1 MKGVLIHKKVGF
13 KPLADDSQLM
23 DGMEEKKV
31 DPPTPLPSPSSGA
44 PDPVCSIGK
53 TGGHK
58 SSIKQPQTPST
69 ISPASSA
76 ESTSPMAAS
85 LQQKNS
91 TAIDG
96 GKHHNINGMST
107 VGFRKTFRLPF
118 WNRCRNGSVAISVSS
133 HGGNSEDEELVKAGE
148 SDDPVMDVFQS
159 RYKNRVRW
167 SLDEQPDAE
176 QNCTKKKAA
185 ESSNEPEG
193 ATPDDNR
200 HQDHDALGTLDKATV
215 LSSGGSKHG
224 NNSNSSSIKKFVTGA
239 LFGGG
244 GCHKEASDK
253 EFQKEVKRA
262 QSAVEAEEDLV
273 WESNDASTV
282 GGEVLYTS
290 QRKPSV
296 QQSQQ
301 EQAQLTFSFTEDSH
315 ARASAQKL
323 IKKARR
329 AQSVYYRYEYAVN
342 CFVRALEILT
352 AAKYPDLHPTVRK
365 TLESLN
371 EAHHKL
377 SSFNNSAN
385 IVKIGIKY
393 EDSGELVRALKMY
406 SIAYRIR
413 RDNLSR
419 THPSLVVLL
428 NMIGSIQTKRGEYEE
443 AMQIYELAL
452 RDPEKDPA
460 PEEHA
465 IIPASTPIG
474 TSSAMSQTLHDLV
487 DDESVLPPPAP
498 PSYDHFSTRG
508 NLLAKS
514 VTYREM
520 GTIFEKWDRREE
532 ALKMYHLSL
541 DCVAEWKISA
551 GVSAAEKGLRLGLHH
566 NHTDL
571 STDNEQEVA
580 KKSSKDAS
588 QKVMDNVQVKK
599 STPDRDDHESVEKGE
614 IEIMVAHAL
623 SSNAEDGVASAFLGT
638 VCYYDSFFPP
648 HLEKIN
654 ARKGRSTAE
663 AAATASGDTEGL
675 DSRDDY
681 ADIDVA
687 LTIHQIAQ
695 LFRKQ
700 GQFNK
705 ALEAYAVALRGMKYS
720 LGNYHPN
727 VAAILGN
734 FGNLQKEMG
743 DLDAAYDTYQEVL
756 GIESYRLGLSHP
768 DVAITL
774 HNIATIDAARGN
786 YERALRLYEQ
796 VLCLQQK
803 LFGHEHISI
812 AVTSACMGDVY
823 EALGRMKDAFE
834 SYEDA
839 LRIKS
844 SFQGPH
850 TLEVARIFHKL
861 AKVALQRGDH
871 RLASSYISR
880 AIFVYRLNKI
890 PDDHQW
896 VIDAQRDS
904 ADVDALLALTRKI
917 TFEC

>member
-1 MKGVLIHKKVGF
+1 MKVVLTGGMNKKVGF
-13 KPLADDSQLM
+13 KPLADDDMVRDNSRSLRRS
-23 DGMEEKKV
+23 GSEEKKSEH
-31 DPPTPLPSPSSGA
+31 PNPLPLLSTHFATSPANAFSNQAS
-44 PDPVCSIGK
+44 
-53 TGGHK
+53 
-58 SSIKQPQTPST
+58 TPCT
-69 ISPASSA
+69 VSPASSA
-76 ESTSPMAAS
+76 ESSSPSFPQQTS
-85 LQQKNS
+85 NS
-91 TAIDG
+91 DLNNN
-96 GKHHNINGMST
+96 KHTKG
-107 VGFRKTFRLPF
+107 RKMFRLPRYF
-118 WNRCRNGSVAISVSS
+118 WNRRRGGSSGNSTSS
-133 HGGNSEDEELVKAGE
+133 HGENSEDEELAKAGE
-148 SDDPVMDVFQS
+148 SDDPVMAVFQS

-167 SLDEQPDAE
+167 DLDDLQDSE
-176 QNCTKKKAA
+176 KKEDSGDNTTRTRDNNNNNKD
-185 ESSNEPEG
+185 SNESG
-193 ATPDDNR
+193 ALDSG
-200 HQDHDALGTLDKATV
+200 LGP
-215 LSSGGSKHG
+215 SSSFGGAKQNG
-224 NNSNSSSIKKFVTGA
+224 NSSSIKKFVKGA

-244 GCHKEASDK
+244 GGNQKEAAADN
-253 EFQKEVKRA
+253 EFQKEVEREVA
-262 QSAVEAEEDLV
+262 AENGLV

-282 GGEVLYTS
+282 GGEVLYTA
-290 QRKPSV
+290 QRK
-296 QQSQQ
+296 QSALHNQK
-301 EQAQLTFSFTEDSH
+301 EQAQLTFSFTEDLQT
-315 ARASAQKL
+315 RATVQKL

-329 AQSVYYRYEYAVN
+329 AQSVYYRYDYAVN
-342 CFVRALEILT
+342 YLVRAMDTLT
-352 AAKYPDLHPTVRK
+352 TAKYPDLHPTVRK

-428 NMIGSIQTKRGEYEE
+428 NMLGSIQTKRGEYEE

-452 RDPEKDPA
+452 RDPPKDLDNAGTAPA
-460 PEEHA
+460 LTPSEAA
-465 IIPASTPIG
+465 IPSIA
-474 TSSAMSQTLHDLV
+474 QTTGIQAGE
-487 DDESVLPPPAP
+487 DESVLPTPPP
-498 PSYDHFSTRG
+498 PLSYEQFSTRG

-520 GTIFEKWDRREE
+520 GTIFEKWERREE

-541 DCVAEWKISA
+541 DCVAEWKIAA
-551 GVSAAEKGLRLGLHH
+551 GVSAADKGLRLGLHETI
-566 NHTDL
+566 NDSGTGSD
-571 STDNEQEVA
+571 DDAGN
-580 KKSSKDAS
+580 KKSSLVA
-588 QKVMDNVQVKK
+588 DNVTVKK
-599 STPDRDDHESVEKGE
+599 SYARDSDDDDQVEKGE
-614 IEIMVAHAL
+614 MELMVSRSLSDVEGADVAAL
-623 SSNAEDGVASAFLGT
+623 MGT

-654 ARKGRSTAE
+654 AKKGRSTA
-663 AAATASGDTEGL
+663 AAAAMASGDSEGL
-675 DSRDDY
+675 DRRDDY

-700 GQFNK
+700 GQFYK

-786 YERALRLYEQ
+786 YERSLRLYEQ
-796 VLCLQQK
+796 VMCLQQK
-803 LFGHEHISI
+803 LFGREHISI

-823 EALGRMKDAFE
+823 EALGQMKDAFE
-834 SYEDA
+834 AYEDA

-844 SFQGPH
+844 AFQGHH
-850 TLEVARIFHKL
+850 TLEVARILHKL
-861 AKVALQRGDH
+861 AKVALHRGDH

-890 PDDHQW
+890 PDGHEW
-896 VIDAQRDS
+896 VVDAHRDS
-904 ADVDALLALTRKI
+904 ADVDASLALTKKM

>member
-1 MKGVLIHKKVGF
+1 
-13 KPLADDSQLM
+13 
-23 DGMEEKKV
+23 
-31 DPPTPLPSPSSGA
+31 
-44 PDPVCSIGK
+44 
-53 TGGHK
+53 
-58 SSIKQPQTPST
+58 
-69 ISPASSA
+69 
-76 ESTSPMAAS
+76 
-85 LQQKNS
+85 
-91 TAIDG
+91 
-96 GKHHNINGMST
+96 
-107 VGFRKTFRLPF
+107 
-118 WNRCRNGSVAISVSS
+118 
-133 HGGNSEDEELVKAGE
+133 LVKAGE

-167 SLDEQPDAE
+167 SLDEQPVDE
-176 QNCTKKKAA
+176 QNRPKKKD
-185 ESSNEPEG
+185 PENNDQEA

-200 HQDHDALGTLDKATV
+200 QKDDDGPGTLDTA
-215 LSSGGSKHG
+215 LGPSSGGNKHG

-244 GCHKEASDK
+244 GGHKEASDK
-253 EFQKEVKRA
+253 EFQKEVERA

-290 QRKPSV
+290 QRKQSM
-296 QQSQQ
+296 QQSKQ
-301 EQAQLTFSFTEDSH
+301 EQSQLTFSFTEDPH
-315 ARASAQKL
+315 ARVTAQKL

-329 AQSVYYRYEYAVN
+329 AQSVYYRYDYAVN
-342 CFVRALEILT
+342 YFVRALETLT

-452 RDPEKDPA
+452 RDPPKDTA
-460 PEEHA
+460 SLEHA
-465 IIPASTPIG
+465 STPASTPTG
-474 TSSAMSQTLHDLV
+474 TSSTIAQTLHDIV
-487 DDESVLPPPAP
+487 DDESALPPPAP
-498 PSYDHFSTRG
+498 PSYDQFSTRG

-551 GVSAAEKGLRLGLHH
+551 GVSAADKGLRLGLHD
-566 NHTDL
+566 NPNNI
-571 STDNEQEVA
+571 STDSEQDLG
-580 KKSSKDAS
+580 KNSSTEAS
-588 QKVMDNVQVKK
+588 KKVMDNVQVKK
-599 STPDRDDHESVEKGE
+599 SYTRDREDHESVEKGE
-614 IEIMVAHAL
+614 MEIMVAL
-623 SSNAEDGVASAFLGT
+623 SDNAENCDVSAFLGT

-654 ARKGRSTAE
+654 LVKGRSTA
-663 AAATASGDTEGL
+663 AAAAMASGDTEGL

-700 GQFNK
+700 GHFNK
-705 ALEAYAVALRGMKYS
+705 ALKAYVVALRGMKYS

-786 YERALRLYEQ
+786 YERALRLYDQ

-850 TLEVARIFHKL
+850 TLEVARILHKL

-880 AIFVYRLNKI
+880 AIFVYRLNQI

-896 VIDAQRDS
+896 VIDAHRDS
-904 ADVDALLALTRKI
+904 ADVDALLALTRKM